1 MPKGSPELTERRKN
15 EILDACK
22 RIYKTQGFYGVNV
35 KEISTEISLTRPAIY
50 NYFETKEEILL
61 GLLAREYE
69 IWCEELEEL
78 IPQACKCSRVMLAE
92 KIAHTLEEKEIL
104 LRILNMNLF
113 EIELNSRVERLAE
126 FKKLYLRAVTAL
138 SDILRSH
145 IPGISD
151 SECSDFC
158 NSFCAFLFGV
168 YPFAFHTEKQ
178 KEAMK
183 IAGVEFR
190 EPTIYQMV
198 LKALIR
204 LIPSQMDASHPDS
217 LFAEINCKEE

>member
-22 RIYKTQGFYGVNV
+22 KIYKLQGFYGVNM
-35 KEISTEISLTRPAIY
+35 KEISTEISLTRSAIY

-69 IWCEELEEL
+69 IWCKELEEL
-78 IPQACKCSRVMLAE
+78 IPQAHACSRVKLAE

-126 FKKLYLRAVTAL
+126 FKKIYLRAVTAL
-138 SDILRSH
+138 SHILHSYA
-145 IPGISD
+145 PSISD

-178 KEAMK
+178 KKAME
-183 IAGVEFR
+183 IAGVEFK

-204 LIPSQMDASHPDS
+204 LIPDK
-217 LFAEINCKEE
+217 L

>member
-1 MPKGSPELTERRKN
+1 MPKGSPERTERRKC
-15 EILDACK
+15 EILDACEK
-22 RIYKTQGFYGVNV
+22 VYKSQGFYGVNI
-35 KEISTEISLTRPAIY
+35 KEISSEVSLTRPAIY

-69 IWCEELEEL
+69 IWCGQLEKI
-78 IPQACKCSRVMLAE
+78 IPTACGYTAETLSE
-92 KIAHTLEEKEIL
+92 KIAHTLENKEIL

-126 FKKLYLRAVTAL
+126 FKKLYLRCITAL
-138 SDILRSH
+138 SDILRAYK
-145 IPGISD
+145 PDVTGM
-151 SECSDFC
+151 ECEDFC
-158 NSFCAFLFGV
+158 NSFCALLFGV

-183 IAGVEFR
+183 LAGVKFR

-198 LKALIR
+198 YKSLLK
-204 LIPSQMDASHPDS
+204 LIP
-217 LFAEINCKEE
+217 NK